1 MAKLQSPTE
10 PPSDAERIAALQ
22 VRNAELELELQQVEQ
37 KWRKQA
43 EEITENAIALLRTTL
58 EATAD
63 GILVI
68 NAQGSITH
76 FNHKFAELWKL
87 TQTPTALENDWQLL
101 PLMEV
106 QLKDSQAF
114 LSQVK
119 AEYAQNDLE
128 SHGFLEFTDGRL
140 FERYSKP
147 QVLGGEIIGRVI
159 SYRDIT
165 AWRQAEKAL
174 RQSEERFRAT
184 FEQAAVGIA
193 HCVKG
198 RFIHANQKCCD
209 ILGYTLE
216 ELQTLSY
223 INITHPD
230 DLAVELPY
238 AQRLIA
244 GEIPAYS
251 LEKRYMR
258 KDGST
263 AWINLTTSLVR
274 ESSGEIKYATALI
287 EDISE
292 RKQAEE
298 QLAASLQEKEVL
310 LKEVHHRVKNNLQV
324 VSSLLDLQS
333 QRIQEPQVL
342 EMFRESQNRV
352 KSMALIHEKLYQSE
366 SLSKV
371 NLADYIE
378 SLVMYLIQAYAVNP
392 DRIALQLNLEPLA
405 LNLDTAIP
413 CGLILNELISNAM
426 KYAFPGNMGGTLW
439 ISLHSSCS
447 AVSSQENNVF
457 ELVVGNDGVKLPKLL
472 DLSSAKTLGFQL
484 VNILIQQLQG
494 QIEVSQN
501 QGIEFKIRFWE
512 L

>member
-1 MAKLQSPTE
+1 
-10 PPSDAERIAALQ
+10 
-22 VRNAELELELQQVEQ
+22 
-37 KWRKQA
+37 
-43 EEITENAIALLRTTL
+43 
-58 EATAD
+58 
-63 GILVI
+63 
-68 NAQGSITH
+68 
-76 FNHKFAELWKL
+76 
-87 TQTPTALENDWQLL
+87 
-101 PLMEV
+101 
-106 QLKDSQAF
+106 
-114 LSQVK
+114 
-119 AEYAQNDLE
+119 
-128 SHGFLEFTDGRL
+128 
-140 FERYSKP
+140 
-147 QVLGGEIIGRVI
+147 
-159 SYRDIT
+159 
-165 AWRQAEKAL
+165 
-174 RQSEERFRAT
+174 
-184 FEQAAVGIA
+184 
-193 HCVKG
+193 
-198 RFIHANQKCCD
+198 
-209 ILGYTLE
+209 
-216 ELQTLSY
+216 
-223 INITHPD
+223 
-230 DLAVELPY
+230 
-238 AQRLIA
+238 
-244 GEIPAYS
+244 
-251 LEKRYMR
+251 
-258 KDGST
+258 
-263 AWINLTTSLVR
+263 VR